1 MRVSEEG
8 IVAHDGGLLAFTTAT
23 MLRWPSSCLLADG
36 AP

>member
-23 MLRWPSSCLLADG
+23 MAFLLSVGRWG
-36 AP
+36 TMT